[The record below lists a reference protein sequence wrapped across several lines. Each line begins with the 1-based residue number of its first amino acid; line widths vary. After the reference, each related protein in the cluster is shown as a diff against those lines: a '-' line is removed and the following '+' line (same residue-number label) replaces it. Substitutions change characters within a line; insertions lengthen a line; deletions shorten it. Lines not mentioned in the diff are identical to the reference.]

1 MFRHAMLAALA
12 AAMALPAAAQ
22 VRTPSPEGARAYII
36 QPEDGAVVS
45 GPVHVVFGLA
55 GMGIA
60 PAGIDAEATGHHHLL
75 IDTPMLSAGEME
87 FSIPADAA
95 HVHFGKGQTETVLD
109 LAPGTHTL
117 QLLLGDRGHVPHD
130 PPVLSE
136 VVTIT
141 VR

>member
-1 MFRHAMLAALA
+1 MLRFVTL
-12 AAMALPAAAQ
+12 AAMATAVAGPAAAQ
-22 VRTPSPEGARAYII
+22 MRTPSPEGARAYII
-36 QPEDGAVVS
+36 APADGAVVS

-55 GMGIA
+55 GMGVA
-60 PAGIDAEATGHHHLL
+60 PAGIDVEATGHHHLL
-75 IDTPMLSAGEME
+75 IDAPMLSAEEME
-87 FSIPADAA
+87 YSIPADAT

-109 LAPGTHTL
+109 LAPGPHTL